1 MHARAFEGSPMAL
14 VHVHATFGDIRDKPD
29 CLCDFFVFLMQ
40 FSCRI
45 KALYN
50 IRRLSHE
57 SSHAGL
63 PENAEKVWHFKQFVS
78 F

>member
-1 MHARAFEGSPMAL
+1 MAL
-14 VHVHATFGDIRDKPD
+14 VHVHATFEDLSDKSD

-45 KALYN
+45 KALYVYN
-50 IRRLSHE
+50 IRRLTHE

>member
-1 MHARAFEGSPMAL
+1 MAL
-14 VHVHATFGDIRDKPD
+14 VHVHATFGDLSDKSD

-63 PENAEKVWHFKQFVS
+63 PENEEKVGHFKQFVS